1 MKITKYHFA
10 VFAVVL
16 MASVSILLIIRQN
29 QNRSAKNSELIN
41 QNRKNLFKID
51 SAFYGVIKL
60 ELSTQK
66 FLLTGESS
74 FEKEAVKEMAEVK
87 KMAGEIDS
95 NETQNLAS
103 DVFISLI
110 DEKISLQSDII
121 ELAKT
126 SKIEAAKLIGGK
138 ENEQLSVFLYQS
150 LKKSKDDYILKV
162 NELIKKGES
171 LNNLNFKTS
180 LIIYLGSILLIVLI
194 LFQLFRNKWLRNLA
208 ETDTLA
214 TETKYKNLVEDS
226 GVGLLTTD
234 LSGYI
239 TFINK
244 RITFFTGFE
253 RSEIIGKHFS
263 SLIDSKWEKIINDK
277 FKRQFQQKQ
286 NEWSLEFPLKVKSG
300 ETIWVD
306 QSSVIVS
313 ENGEPKGFQ
322 CIIKDITEK
331 RRIQEEMKNIE
342 IEREENQFR
351 FQSIL
356 DNTPLIIF
364 IKDLNGRYL
373 MVNKTYKEFFHQ
385 TEKDIIGKTD
395 FELVAEE
402 SAIRYREI
410 DEYVAREQKNTEIE
424 ETVTRD
430 GVEKNLL
437 IVKFPLFDKNNKIY
451 GIGGIASDI
460 TERYLYGLHLIE
472 SKRRAEMA
480 EQLQEQFLANMSHEI
495 RTPMN
500 GIIGMT
506 NILMNT
512 SMKPEQRDFLQVI
525 KKSSDSLLILINDIL
540 DLSKIKAGKLRIEKI
555 DFRLRETLENTIST
569 FRNLIN
575 EKGLVLRISVDLDVP
590 DRLVGDPHRLNQ
602 VLNNLLSN
610 AIKFT
615 PNGEIMVEIKAV
627 KQVENEV
634 ELSFSVSDTGIGIPG
649 DKLEYIFESFS
660 QAESGTSRKFGGSG
674 LGLTITQKLIELQ
687 EGTISV
693 TSEEGAGTCFS
704 FAIKYTKSKQ
714 ATSILN
720 PNKKQ
725 DSFNEDGL
733 SGKRILVVEDN
744 EANQK
749 VIYHMLNKVG
759 IETDLADNGKV
770 AVQLLED
777 GFEYDLIIMD
787 LQMPE
792 MDGFETTSY
801 IRQELGINI
810 PIIAMTASSLRNEKL
825 KCLKLGM
832 NEYMNKPFVP
842 AELFRE
848 LRRFLLK
855 KEGEPTPEKQ
865 DSHSVFTEKFYSL
878 HHLIELDDVDSLCE
892 ILELFLD
899 STPRMMGEIN
909 QAILDKNWEEVF
921 QKSHKIKSSLGILQM
936 NKLMSLMNKIES
948 DAKER
953 KNLDQI
959 PNIFKQAET
968 LFAQVYPMI
977 KAELKQAML
986 IMQKN

>member
-60 ELSTQK
+60 ELITQK

-373 MVNKTYKEFFHQ
+373 MVNKTYKEFFQQ
-385 TEKDIIGKTD
+385 TEKDTIGKTD

-512 SMKPEQRDFLQVI
+512 SMNPEQRDFLQVI

-936 NKLMSLMNKIES
+936 NKLMSWMNKIES